1 MPGTVKLVHRMER
14 RGKRKQMTGV
24 VLNNKMDKT
33 IRVLVERLAKHKKYK
48 KYMRYRAQYMVHD
61 PHNKCQIGDK
71 VRIIESRPIS
81 KLKRWRVLE
90 ILDQKS
96 A

>member
-1 MPGTVKLVHRMER
+1 LVYRMER
-14 RGKRKQMTGV
+14 CGKRRQMTGV
-24 VLNNKMDKT
+24 VLNNTMDKT
-33 IRVLVERLAKHKKYK
+33 VKVLVERLAKHKKYK

-61 PHNKCQIGDK
+61 PHNRCQIGDK
-71 VRIIESRPIS
+71 VRIIENRPIS